1 MPMISSLDTNIL
13 MRYIWKDV
21 PGQREKAMKL
31 IDNKDQ
37 IFYISDMVVAEVV
50 HNLKI
55 DKIKRS
61 VVVAILHELNQK
73 KNIII
78 NDFVIDTVLP
88 YFAEH
93 PALSFV
99 DCYVAMEAEER
110 GREPLWTF
118 DRKLANQH
126 PSAKLL

>member
-1 MPMISSLDTNIL
+1 MISSLDTNIL
-13 MRYIWKDV
+13 MRYIWADV
-21 PGQREKAMKL
+21 PEQYEKVTKL
-31 IDNKDQ
+31 IDDENQ
-37 IFYISDMVVAEVV
+37 IFYVSDMVVAEVIY
-50 HNLKI
+50 NLKI
-55 DKIKRS
+55 SHIRRS
-61 VVVAILHELNQK
+61 SLVGAVQKLAERRNILMNNFVV
-73 KNIII
+73 
-78 NDFVIDTVLP
+78 DTVLP

-126 PSAKLL
+126 PSAKMVK